1 MNQNELTHVGVLGM
15 KWGKRKKYSS
25 TGLNSYIAKK
35 KNEKVDKSFKAWK
48 ENSDKKNQAI
58 EIGLKRNAAKINY
71 ESDTRNKQNKAEYK
85 QLNKDY
91 KKAISKNTTYR
102 KGSIKEE
109 VGKDMSR
116 KYLSEAKKVNKLLQ
130 NDRTNTELQKKYNE
144 LMSKHDVERASAR
157 KAQEVAANRSQKK
170 LILKEI

>member
-1 MNQNELTHVGVLGM
+1 M
-15 KWGKRKKYSS
+15 
-25 TGLNSYIAKK
+25 
-35 KNEKVDKSFKAWK
+35 EKAD
-48 ENSDKKNQAI
+48 E
-58 EIGLKRNAAKINY
+58 
-71 ESDTRNKQNKAEYK
+71 AEYK

-102 KGSIKEE
+102 KGSIKEV

-116 KYLSEAKKVNKLLQ
+116 KYLREAKKVNKLLQ

-170 LILKEI
+170 ANFKRGLTKSVKTVAVTATVSAGAFAVNKYRASDAWHKCMPPMTETIGRSPVSRAM